1 MIDLPVAPN
10 APTKIVQTSTL
21 TSASLTWSL
30 VSDTTAPAGII
41 TGYRLYQRQPSVSSV
56 WTLVFDGNGLPFTN
70 AFTATHLT
78 SSSQYQFAV
87 SALNFNG
94 EGSKS
99 PVLLVNTCIP
109 PSGSPKPTLT
119 TSTTTSITISWSNP
133 ANDGGCAIQGFA
145 IFRDD
150 GQGGPITTEVDSA
163 SVRNLP
169 SLHSY
174 QITTFP
180 LSSIGKLFR
189 FTIMTINVEGNAVS
203 ESSGFYLGSVPSQ
216 PSTAPIEVS
225 SSSQKIVV

>member
-133 ANDGGCAIQGFA
+133 ANVADAQFK
-145 IFRDD
+145 
-150 GQGGPITTEVDSA
+150 DSQSSEMTDKVAQSQLRSTPQA
-163 SVRNLP
+163 SETCLP
-169 SLHSY
+169 FTHIKSPHSLSA
-174 QITTFP
+174 Q
-180 LSSIGKLFR
+180 L
-189 FTIMTINVEGNAVS
+189 A
-203 ESSGFYLGSVPSQ
+203 
-216 PSTAPIEVS
+216 S
-225 SSSQKIVV
+225 SSDSP